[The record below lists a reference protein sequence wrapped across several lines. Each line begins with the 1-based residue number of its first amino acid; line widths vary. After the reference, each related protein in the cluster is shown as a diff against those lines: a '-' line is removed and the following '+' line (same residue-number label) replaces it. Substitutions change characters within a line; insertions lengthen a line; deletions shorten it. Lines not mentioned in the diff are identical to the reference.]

1 MIIIISAIL
10 FLLLDFV
17 LSKIHFKVEK
27 FANQP
32 SISPS
37 SSIEPIE
44 DNLFDKL
51 NSKDITIKD
60 FYPQIKK
67 PLTLEIKKQMI
78 FKHKLFHQILPKF
91 GEGYLGLVWHEPGMY
106 GIYSTN
112 SLNSDKWELIPNSIP
127 KNMLRPVFM
136 TFDRD
141 RKLMV
146 IFEEANTFNVHKF
159 HLYKKEEVDLNSPFR
174 FIDKFRVVSCF
185 FDTDERLVGIDREGN
200 WFKKE
205 SKDLESEWKKIPLG
219 FTNIPM
225 RKVLFDFRSK
235 YMIGLGKDFRI
246 YKKRGS
252 DWLNEEWDTTNG
264 PSKKTLGG
272 TLKDAWFDF
281 DGIMVGLSRLGLVK
295 QKNTYYLS
303 DFKPYDGEVEQK
315 QVSIYKVLYGS
326 TGISVFANMANN
338 NNSNNVYVD
347 GKKISEYQFKD
358 PRLNKYL
365 KHRMDM
371 KKKCRKL
378 KSMRIQQEDD
388 SKIVED
394 DVRNDRFMRILD
406 QQKDTIDNLMDT
418 INTLR
423 NKE

>member
-1 MIIIISAIL
+1 MIIIVLAIL
-10 FLLLDFV
+10 FLLLDYV
-17 LSKIHFKVEK
+17 LSKIHFKIEN
-27 FANQP
+27 FANP

-37 SSIEPIE
+37 PSTEPIE
-44 DNLFDKL
+44 DNLYDQL
-51 NSKDITIKD
+51 NNKDLTIKD
-60 FYPQIKK
+60 FYPRIKK
-67 PLTLEIKKQMI
+67 PLPLETKRDMI

-91 GEGYLGLVWHEPGMY
+91 GDGYLGIVWHEPEMY
-106 GIYSTN
+106 GIYSSN
-112 SLNSDKWELIPNSIP
+112 SLLSDNWTLIPNSMP
-127 KNMLRPVFM
+127 ENMLRPVFM
-136 TFDRD
+136 TFGRD

-159 HLYKKEEVDLNSPFR
+159 HLYKKEEVDLNSPFK
-174 FIDKFRVVSCF
+174 FIDKFKVTSCF
-185 FDTDERLVGIDREGN
+185 FDTDEILVGLDREGN
-200 WFKKE
+200 WYKKT
-205 SKDLESEWKKIPLG
+205 SKDLESDWKKISLG

-225 RKVLFDFRSK
+225 RKVLFDYRSK

-246 YKKRGS
+246 YKKRGT
-252 DWLNEEWDTTNG
+252 DWLNEEWDTSNG

-281 DGIMVGLSRLGLVK
+281 DGILVGISRLGLVK
-295 QKNTYYLS
+295 QENSYYLS
-303 DFKPYDGEVEQK
+303 NFKPYQEEVTKKE
-315 QVSIYKVLYGS
+315 VSIYKVLYGS

-371 KKKCRKL
+371 KKKCRKM
-378 KSMRIQQEDD
+378 KAMKIQQEED
-388 SKIVED
+388 SKVVED
-394 DVRNDRFMRILD
+394 DIRNDRFMRILD